1 MLGGQRRRHRA
12 FEVSR
17 LRGCAVHGLLCVC
30 SYIHESPGMHGL
42 VIHMYNSQ
50 RQSRKTVLIGRA
62 ALHLRSDDNSPKHC
76 RSFSVHTGTTLPI
89 YHLDS
94 FTALTAVA
102 VVVCPFP

>member
-17 LRGCAVHGLLCVC
+17 LRGCAVHGLLCIC

-50 RQSRKTVLIGRA
+50 R
-62 ALHLRSDDNSPKHC
+62 
-76 RSFSVHTGTTLPI
+76 
-89 YHLDS
+89 
-94 FTALTAVA
+94 
-102 VVVCPFP
+102 